1 MFWAATM
8 ITTITVISRYKLHE
22 LSPLLDLKIG
32 LTIIYPIIWKK
43 YRLYDCFTLP
53 PRDCF
58 WLCLL
63 NSGTSFVAG
72 FVVFSVL
79 GFMAEKQGVTVDAVA
94 ESGITSCAY
103 KDSE

>member
-1 MFWAATM
+1 M
-8 ITTITVISRYKLHE
+8 
-22 LSPLLDLKIG
+22 
-32 LTIIYPIIWKK
+32 KK